1 VSVGAVSCFSAGIFL
16 DRTNKYLFALRFVTL
31 GTCISLV
38 SAIFLSMTGN
48 TGAIAVFGVMAG
60 CTMVPIVPVA
70 FAFAGEVTY
79 PLAPAMVIGL
89 MTTVSNLTLFVI
101 QFLYAYLLK
110 DGKKEGS
117 YITFGIM
124 ALEAFIA
131 FFFTFFLKED
141 LRRLNSVSDIASM
154 RANSRTG
161 SVLDDDLPSNI
172 KKP

>member
-31 GTCISLV
+31 GTCVSLV

-131 FFFTFFLKED
+131 FVFTFFLKED
-141 LRRLNSVSDIASM
+141 LRRLSSVSDIAMM